1 MRFYHAT
8 NSENAKRI
16 IRDGLKVKNAQIA
29 RSPETAISQAMGSS
43 RKSDLVVLELRG
55 LSNQSLKAK
64 TEKQR
69 WIEGEVGRLTKPVP
83 ADKIRIYSGL
93 GYSGV
98 IDLSGPTT
106 RRTWID
112 VGNKPKEK

>member
-1 MRFYHAT
+1 MRFYYAT
-8 NSENAKRI
+8 NSDNAKKI
-16 IRDGLKVKNAQIA
+16 IRDGLRVKNAQIS
-29 RSPETAISQAMGSS
+29 RSPETAIFQALGSS
-43 RKSDLVVLELRG
+43 KKSDLVVLELRG
-55 LSNQSLKAK
+55 LSNQSLKSK

-69 WIEGEVGRLTKPVP
+69 WIEGEVGTLIKPVP

-93 GYSGV
+93 GYSEV